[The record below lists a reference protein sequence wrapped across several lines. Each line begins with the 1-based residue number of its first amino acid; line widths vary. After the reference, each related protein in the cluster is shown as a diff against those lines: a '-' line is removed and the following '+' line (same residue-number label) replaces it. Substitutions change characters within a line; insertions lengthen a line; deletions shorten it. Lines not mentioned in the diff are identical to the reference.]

1 MFLLLL
7 YSVLSNDSTKNKWS
21 DLDHSSVEVEEAL
34 DSKFIILTL
43 ESLEDL
49 DDKKLKS
56 DD

>member
-21 DLDHSSVEVEEAL
+21 DLDHSSVEVEESL